1 MIFHMCVH
9 TQMLNINFMYSGHT
23 YNTYLGLNVFHSFST
38 LKVCS
43 QTAALYDRQT
53 HGKAINSFRKD
64 WVEVLSASGE
74 ENWGPHNAAAM
85 TQHHTKE
92 SKGYRRYMLGFFKT
106 RILLTLSSR
115 SLTSYLCIILLFDLK
130 TLESLS
136 R

>member
-1 MIFHMCVH
+1 
-9 TQMLNINFMYSGHT
+9 MLNINLMYSGHT
-23 YNTYLGLNVFHSFST
+23 YNTYLELNVFHSFST

-85 TQHHTKE
+85 TQHQTKE

-106 RILLTLSSR
+106 KILLTLSSL
-115 SLTSYLCIILLFDLK
+115 SLTSYLCIILLFDL
-130 TLESLS
+130 T
-136 R
+136 

>member
-1 MIFHMCVH
+1 MCVH

-23 YNTYLGLNVFHSFST
+23 YNTYLELNVFHSFST

-74 ENWGPHNAAAM
+74 ENCWGPHNAAAM

-106 RILLTLSSR
+106 KILLTLSSR
-115 SLTSYLCIILLFDLK
+115 SLTSCLCIILLIDLK
-130 TLESLS
+130 TLVSLS

>member
-1 MIFHMCVH
+1 MCVH

-74 ENWGPHNAAAM
+74 ENWGPHNAAM

-92 SKGYRRYMLGFFKT
+92 SKGYRRYMLGFLKQKSYSHY
-106 RILLTLSSR
+106 LLCLLNF
-115 SLTSYLCIILLFDLK
+115 LTQVKYYTI
-130 TLESLS
+130 
-136 R
+136 